1 MSTWT
6 KLLDGRVVNAATARV
21 CLTASSTHYVY
32 VLCRDNGTPFY
43 VGKGVQQRCFHHESE
58 ARNTDRLTHKLN
70 LLRAMHRRGEAVG
83 YCIESSYLA
92 EEDAHARERHLI
104 ALFGRHD
111 QRRGPLTNQT
121 DSGEG
126 ASNPSEES
134 RERRRQSLWGEAE
147 DDERRTANRWF
158 RALCEVRSVPVKP
171 LSRFKPERLHANR
184 TEFAMSPRQAAAL
197 TASAVANHV
206 IMEADATIPRL
217 MQIDGVAMTI
227 ENGVGRDIL
236 SSGMATLADLTV
248 GAEVLALTPAGYR
261 FIVSALG
268 RNVLE
273 DAGVLL
279 PVLDRAATALRSAHN
294 RPQGDIQ
301 DSLGPSQYL
310 PFIHVRSSA
319 RSRP

>member
-6 KLLDGRVVNAATARV
+6 ELLNGRVADAAAART
-21 CLTASSTHYVY
+21 CLASSSTHYVY
-32 VLCRDNGTPFY
+32 VLCRPDGTPFY
-43 VGKGVQQRCFHHESE
+43 VGKGVQQRCFHHEAE
-58 ARNTDRLTHKLN
+58 ARNTDRLSHKLN
-70 LLRAMHRRGEAVG
+70 LLRAMHRRGEAVR
-83 YCIESSYLA
+83 YCIESSFMH

-104 ALFGRHD
+104 SLFGRHD

-121 DSGEG
+121 DGGEG

-147 DDERRTANRWF
+147 DDERRAANRWF
-158 RALCEVRSVPVKP
+158 RTLCEVRSVPVKP

-184 TEFAMSPRQAAAL
+184 TEFAMSSRQAAAL

-206 IMEADATIPRL
+206 IMEPGATIPRL
-217 MQIDGVAMTI
+217 MRVDGVDMAI

-236 SSGMATLADLTV
+236 SSGMATLADSTI
-248 GAEVLALTPAGYR
+248 GAEALALTPAGYR
-261 FIVSALG
+261 FIVSSLG

-279 PVLDRAATALRSAHN
+279 PLLD
-294 RPQGDIQ
+294 
-301 DSLGPSQYL
+301 
-310 PFIHVRSSA
+310 
-319 RSRP
+319 